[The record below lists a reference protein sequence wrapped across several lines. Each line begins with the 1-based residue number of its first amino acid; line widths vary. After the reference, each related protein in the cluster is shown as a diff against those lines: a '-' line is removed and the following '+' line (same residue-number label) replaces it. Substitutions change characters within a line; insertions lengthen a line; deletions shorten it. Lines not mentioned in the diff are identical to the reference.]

1 MRNSLFILFLL
12 ALLNGA
18 PVTAVAMEA
27 GISVIVNEEPISQ
40 MQINDRV
47 KLIMISSGM
56 PQTQEVYEKVA
67 PQVVQMLIEEK
78 LKMQEAKRFD
88 ITVSDAEINGGIA
101 TIAQQNK
108 LTAEQFEQIIKAQNI
123 PRRTLEDQVRSQIAW
138 GKVVQSQLRPKIE
151 ISDSDIDD
159 ELSRIKGKVPAGQ
172 ALPERAQVLSKIGMD
187 RLNRMQYRYLLDLK
201 AEAFIENRG

>member
-88 ITVSDAEINGGIA
+88 ITVSDAEIKGGIG

-108 LTAEQFEQIIKAQNI
+108 LTPEQFEQIIAAQKI
-123 PRRTLEDQVRSQIAW
+123 PRRTLEDQVRAQIAW

-172 ALPERAQVLSKIGMD
+172 ALPEREQVLSKIGMD